1 MPARVAARTRLA
13 PSAARTRLAPSA
25 ARTRTRVLERGVD
38 GSTVTLSELPGGL
51 RVVTESVPGARSAS
65 VGVWVG
71 VGSVDETPRLAGA
84 SHYLEHLLFKGTK
97 YRSGYDIADAVDA
110 VGGELNAFTSH
121 EYTCYYARILAE
133 EARLAV
139 GLVCEVVLD
148 ATIAAADVDTERM
161 VILEEIAM
169 RDDDPE
175 DTLADLFA
183 GAVFAGH
190 PVAAPVIGT
199 VDTITAMSRTQVAG
213 YYRRRYSPDKMV
225 VAVAGGVD
233 HSVVVRWVKEAFR
246 ERLSGDQVPTA
257 PAAFRTGSGRT
268 APLRNT
274 VVAERDTEQAH
285 LCVGVP
291 SGHRNDPERT
301 TLSVLSAALGG
312 GMSSRLFRTIREER
326 GLAYSCYSAT
336 SAYAD
341 VGSFSVYAGCQPDH
355 LGQVSKLIGQEL
367 ALVAESGLPTAELTR
382 VKGQLTGSLVLSLED
397 TESRMSRI
405 GKTVLV
411 RKDFRT
417 IEDELAA
424 IAAVTAEDVGA
435 LAKRLLSRPLS
446 AAVVG
451 PYAAPDD
458 LPPELHD
465 LVN

>member
-1 MPARVAARTRLA
+1 VAVRTK
-13 PSAARTRLAPSA
+13 TH
-25 ARTRTRVLERGVD
+25 VLERGVD
-38 GSTVTLSELPGGL
+38 GSTVTSSELPGGL

-71 VGSVDETPRLAGA
+71 VGSVDETSRLAGA

-97 YRSGYDIADAVDA
+97 YRSGYEIADAVDA

-133 EARLAV
+133 EAQLAV

-148 ATIAAADVDTERM
+148 ATIAAADVDIERQ

-190 PVAAPVIGT
+190 PVASPVIGS

-225 VAVAGGVD
+225 VSVAGGVD
-233 HSVVVRWVKEAFR
+233 HGDVLRWVRAAFR
-246 ERLSGDQVPTA
+246 DRLSGPGAVDMPA
-257 PAAFRTGSGRT
+257 PFRSDSRHTRPQSLR
-268 APLRNT
+268 APL
-274 VVAERDTEQAH
+274 VVERDTEQAH
-285 LCVGVP
+285 LCIGVP
-291 SGHRNDPERT
+291 SGDRNNPDRT
-301 TLSVLSAALGG
+301 VLAVLSSALGG
-312 GMSSRLFRTIREER
+312 GMSSRLFRSIREER
-326 GLAYSCYSAT
+326 GLAYSCYSAA

-355 LGQVSKLIGQEL
+355 LGEVAKLIGQEL
-367 ALVAESGLPTAELTR
+367 ELVAESGLAKSELAR
-382 VKGQLTGSLVLSLED
+382 VKGQLAGSLVLALED

-405 GKTVLV
+405 GKTILV
-411 RKDFRT
+411 RKEFRS
-417 IEDELAA
+417 IEDELTA
-424 IAAVTAEDVGA
+424 IRSVTAADVGA
-435 LAKRLLSRPLS
+435 LAKRLLGQRMS
-446 AAVVG
+446 AAIVG
-451 PYAAPDD
+451 PYASSDD
-458 LPPELHD
+458 LPAELTQ
-465 LVN
+465 LIG

>member
-1 MPARVAARTRLA
+1 
-13 PSAARTRLAPSA
+13 
-25 ARTRTRVLERGVD
+25 VD
-38 GSTVTLSELPGGL
+38 GSTVTASELPGGL

-84 SHYLEHLLFKGTK
+84 SHYLEHLLFKGTR
-97 YRSGYDIADAVDA
+97 YRSGYDIADAIDA

-121 EYTCYYARILAE
+121 EYTCYYARLLAE

-148 ATIAAADVDTERM
+148 ATIAAGDVATERM

-175 DTLADLFA
+175 DTLADAFA

-199 VDTITAMSRTQVAG
+199 VQTIEAMSRTQVAG

-233 HSVVVRWVKEAFR
+233 HTDVLRWVR
-246 ERLSGDQVPTA
+246 
-257 PAAFRTGSGRT
+257 AAFRDRLSAEGAALAPAGPRGSRGRVS
-268 APLRNT
+268 PLPHT
-274 VVAERDTEQAH
+274 LVIERDTELAH

-291 SGHRNDPERT
+291 SGDRNDPDRT
-301 TLSVLSAALGG
+301 ALAVLSAALGG
-312 GMSSRLFRTIREER
+312 GMSSRLFRSIREER
-326 GLAYSCYSAT
+326 GLAYSCYSAS

-341 VGSFSVYAGCQPDH
+341 VGSFSVYAGCQPEH
-355 LGQVSKLIGQEL
+355 LAEVSKLIGQEL
-367 ALVAESGLPTAELTR
+367 ALVAESGLSAGELAR
-382 VKGQLTGSLVLSLED
+382 VKGQLAGSLVLALED

-405 GKTVLV
+405 GKTLLV
-411 RKDFRT
+411 RREFRSV
-417 IEDELAA
+417 EDELAD
-424 IAAVTAEDVGA
+424 IRGITAEDVGA
-435 LAKRLLSRPLS
+435 LAKRLLRRPLS

-451 PYAAPDD
+451 PYASSDE
-458 LPPELHD
+458 LPTELTE
-465 LVN
+465 LVG

>member
-1 MPARVAARTRLA
+1 MPARPTAPPAPFPPRSDRVAARTK
-13 PSAARTRLAPSA
+13 
-25 ARTRTRVLERGVD
+25 TRVLERGSD
-38 GSTVTLSELPGGL
+38 GSTVTCSELPGGL

-133 EARLAV
+133 QARLAV

-190 PVAAPVIGT
+190 PVAEPVIGA
-199 VDTITAMSRTQVAG
+199 VDTITAMRRPQVAG
-213 YYRRRYSPDKMV
+213 YYRRRYSPDRMV

-233 HSVVVRWVKEAFR
+233 HGEVVHWVRAAFR
-246 ERLSGDQVPTA
+246 ERLSSDQAASA
-257 PAAFRTGSGRT
+257 PAGFRTGNGRIR
-268 APLRNT
+268 PLRQA
-274 VVAERDTEQAH
+274 VVVERDTEQAH

-291 SGHRNDPERT
+291 AGHRNDPDRT
-301 TLSVLSAALGG
+301 TLAVLSSALGG
-312 GMSSRLFRTIREER
+312 GMSSRLFRSIREER

-341 VGSFSVYAGCQPDH
+341 IGSFSVYAGCQPDH
-355 LGQVSKLIGQEL
+355 LGEVAKLIGQEL
-367 ALVAESGLPTAELTR
+367 ALVAGSGLAAAELAR
-382 VKGQLTGSLVLSLED
+382 VKGQLAGSLILSLED

-424 IAAVTAEDVGA
+424 VRSVTAQDLGA
-435 LAKRLLSRPLS
+435 LATRLLSQRLS

-451 PYAAPDD
+451 PYASRED
-458 LPPELHD
+458 LPAELIE
-465 LVN
+465 LVG

>member
-1 MPARVAARTRLA
+1 MARPKQSPRRSDRVAARTK
-13 PSAARTRLAPSA
+13 
-25 ARTRTRVLERGVD
+25 TRVLERGVD
-38 GSTVTLSELPGGL
+38 GSTVTSSELPGGL

-97 YRSGYDIADAVDA
+97 YRTGYEIADAVDA

-133 EARLAV
+133 EAELAV

-148 ATIAAADVDTERM
+148 ATVAAADVDTERM

-183 GAVFAGH
+183 AAVFAGH
-190 PVAAPVIGT
+190 RVASPVIGSIE
-199 VDTITAMSRTQVAG
+199 TITGMSRTQVAG
-213 YYRRRYSPDKMV
+213 YYRRRYTPDKMV
-225 VAVAGGVD
+225 ISVAGGVD
-233 HSVVVRWVKEAFR
+233 HADVLRWVKAAFR
-246 ERLSGDQVPTA
+246 ERLSLEA
-257 PAAFRTGSGRT
+257 ANPAGFRSRRGRT
-268 APLRNT
+268 SPLRRAA
-274 VVAERDTEQAH
+274 VVERDTEQAH

-291 SGHRNDPERT
+291 SGDRNDPDRT
-301 TLSVLSAALGG
+301 VLAVLTSALGG
-312 GMSSRLFRTIREER
+312 GMSSRLFRSIREER
-326 GLAYSCYSAT
+326 GLAYSCYSAS
-336 SAYAD
+336 SAYSD

-355 LGQVSKLIGQEL
+355 LGEVAKLIGQEL
-367 ALVAESGLPTAELTR
+367 ALVAESGLAENELSR
-382 VKGQLTGSLVLSLED
+382 VKGQLAGSLVLALED

-405 GKTVLV
+405 GKTLLV
-411 RKDFRT
+411 RKEFRS

-424 IAAVTAEDVGA
+424 IRAVSQADVGA
-435 LAKRLLSRPLS
+435 LAKRLLSRPMT

-451 PYAAPDD
+451 PYASTDD
-458 LPPELHD
+458 LPVELTE
-465 LVN
+465 LVG

>member
-1 MPARVAARTRLA
+1 MAARLA
-13 PSAARTRLAPSA
+13 SSAAR
-25 ARTRTRVLERGVD
+25 ARTKTRVLERGTD
-38 GSTVTLSELPGGL
+38 GSTVTSSELPGGL

-97 YRSGYDIADAVDA
+97 HRSGYDIADAVDA

-133 EARLAV
+133 EAELAV
-139 GLVCEVVLD
+139 GIVCEVVLD

-199 VDTITAMSRTQVAG
+199 VDTISAMSRTQVAG

-225 VAVAGGVD
+225 IAIAGGVEHAD
-233 HSVVVRWVKEAFR
+233 VLRWVRAAFR
-246 ERLSGDQVPTA
+246 ERLAAADAAAS
-257 PAAFRTGSGRT
+257 PAAFRTGSRGSVV
-268 APLRNT
+268 PLRRPA
-274 VVAERDTEQAH
+274 VEQRDTEQAH
-285 LCVGVP
+285 LCIGVP
-291 SGHRNDPERT
+291 AGDRNDPRRT
-301 TLSVLSAALGG
+301 TLAVLSAALGG
-312 GMSSRLFRTIREER
+312 GMSSRLFRSIREER

-341 VGSFSVYAGCQPDH
+341 IGSFSVYAGCHPEH
-355 LGQVSKLIGQEL
+355 LGEVSKLIGQEL
-367 ALVAESGLPTAELTR
+367 ALIAESGLQPSELAR
-382 VKGQLTGSLVLSLED
+382 VKGQLTGSLALSLED

-411 RKDFRT
+411 RKEFRT
-417 IEDELAA
+417 IEDEFAA
-424 IAAVTAEDVGA
+424 IRAVSADDIGA
-435 LAKRLLSRPLS
+435 LAKHLLSRPLS

-451 PYAAPDD
+451 PYASSDD
-458 LPPELHD
+458 LPAELTQ
-465 LVN
+465 LVG

>member
-1 MPARVAARTRLA
+1 MAARTKLA
-13 PSAARTRLAPSA
+13 SSAARK
-25 ARTRTRVLERGVD
+25 TRTKVLERGVD
-38 GSTVTLSELPGGL
+38 GSTVTSSELPGGL

-97 YRSGYDIADAVDA
+97 FRTGYEIADAVDA

-121 EYTCYYARILAE
+121 EYTCYYARILAA
-133 EARLAV
+133 EAQLAV

-148 ATIAAADVDTERM
+148 ATIAAADVDIERQ

-190 PVAAPVIGT
+190 PVASPVIGT
-199 VDTITAMSRTQVAG
+199 VGTISAMSRTQVAG
-213 YYRRRYSPDKMV
+213 YYRRRYTPDKMV

-233 HSVVVRWVKEAFR
+233 HADVLRWVRAAFR
-246 ERLSGDQVPTA
+246 ARLSPAGAAPA
-257 PAAFRTGSGRT
+257 PAAFRGNRNQPTS
-268 APLRNT
+268 LRQ
-274 VVAERDTEQAH
+274 VAIVERDTEQAH
-285 LCVGVP
+285 LCIGVP
-291 SGHRNDPERT
+291 AGDRNDPDRT
-301 TLSVLSAALGG
+301 TLAVLSSALGG
-312 GMSSRLFRTIREER
+312 GMSSRLFRSIREER
-326 GLAYSCYSAT
+326 GLAYSCYSAA

-355 LGQVSKLIGQEL
+355 LGEVAKLIGQEL
-367 ALVAESGLPTAELTR
+367 ALVAESGLAPSELAR
-382 VKGQLTGSLVLSLED
+382 VKGQLAGSLVLALED

-405 GKTVLV
+405 GKTILV
-411 RKDFRT
+411 RKEFRS

-424 IAAVTAEDVGA
+424 IRSVTAADVGA
-435 LAKRLLSRPLS
+435 LAKRLLSQRMS

-451 PYAAPDD
+451 PYAAHDD
-458 LPPELHD
+458 LPAELTQ
-465 LVN
+465 LIG

>member
-1 MPARVAARTRLA
+1 MARPKQSPRRSDRVAARTK
-13 PSAARTRLAPSA
+13 
-25 ARTRTRVLERGVD
+25 TRVLERGVD
-38 GSTVTLSELPGGL
+38 GSTVTSSELPGGL

-97 YRSGYDIADAVDA
+97 YRTGYEIADAVDA

-133 EARLAV
+133 EAELAV

-148 ATIAAADVDTERM
+148 ATVAAADVDTERM

-183 GAVFAGH
+183 AAVFAGH
-190 PVAAPVIGT
+190 PVASPVIGSIE
-199 VDTITAMSRTQVAG
+199 TISGMSRTQVAG
-213 YYRRRYSPDKMV
+213 YYRRRYTPDKMV
-225 VAVAGGVD
+225 ISVAGGVEHAD
-233 HSVVVRWVKEAFR
+233 VLRWVKAAFR
-246 ERLSGDQVPTA
+246 ERLSVDTA
-257 PAAFRTGSGRT
+257 TPAGFRGRRGRT
-268 APLRNT
+268 SPLRR
-274 VVAERDTEQAH
+274 VAVIERDTEQAH

-291 SGHRNDPERT
+291 SGDRNDPDRT
-301 TLSVLSAALGG
+301 VLAVLTSALGG
-312 GMSSRLFRTIREER
+312 GMSSRLFRSIREER
-326 GLAYSCYSAT
+326 GLAYSCYSAS
-336 SAYAD
+336 SAYSD

-355 LGQVSKLIGQEL
+355 LGEVAKLIGQEL
-367 ALVAESGLPTAELTR
+367 ALVAESGLAEIELAR
-382 VKGQLTGSLVLSLED
+382 VKGQLAGSLVLALED

-405 GKTVLV
+405 GKTLLV
-411 RKDFRT
+411 RKEFRS

-424 IAAVTAEDVGA
+424 IRAVSQADVGA
-435 LAKRLLSRPLS
+435 LAKRLLSRPMT

-451 PYAAPDD
+451 PYASTDD
-458 LPPELHD
+458 LPVELTE
-465 LVN
+465 LVG

>member
-1 MPARVAARTRLA
+1 MAARTKL
-13 PSAARTRLAPSA
+13 SHVA

-38 GSTVTLSELPGGL
+38 GSTVTSSELPGGL

-97 YRSGYDIADAVDA
+97 YRTGYEIADAVDA

-121 EYTCYYARILAE
+121 EYTCYYARLLAE
-133 EARLAV
+133 EAELAV

-148 ATIAAADVDTERM
+148 ATVAAADVDTERM

-183 GAVFAGH
+183 AAVFAGH
-190 PVAAPVIGT
+190 PVASPVIGSIE
-199 VDTITAMSRTQVAG
+199 TITGMSRTQVAG
-213 YYRRRYSPDKMV
+213 YYRRRYTPDKMV
-225 VAVAGGVD
+225 ISVAGGVD
-233 HSVVVRWVKEAFR
+233 HADVLRWVKAAFR
-246 ERLSGDQVPTA
+246 ERLSVDTA
-257 PAAFRTGSGRT
+257 TPAGFRGRRGRT
-268 APLRNT
+268 SPLRRAT
-274 VVAERDTEQAH
+274 VIERDTEQAH

-291 SGHRNDPERT
+291 SGDRNDPDRT
-301 TLSVLSAALGG
+301 VLAVLTSALGG
-312 GMSSRLFRTIREER
+312 GMSSRLFRSIREER
-326 GLAYSCYSAT
+326 GLAYSCYSAS
-336 SAYAD
+336 SAYSD

-355 LGQVSKLIGQEL
+355 LGEVAKLIGQEL
-367 ALVAESGLPTAELTR
+367 ALVAESGLAENELAR
-382 VKGQLTGSLVLSLED
+382 VKGQLAGSLVLALED

-405 GKTVLV
+405 GKTLLV
-411 RKDFRT
+411 RKEFRS

-424 IAAVTAEDVGA
+424 IRAVSQADVGA
-435 LAKRLLSRPLS
+435 LAKRLLSRPMT

-451 PYAAPDD
+451 PYASTDD
-458 LPPELHD
+458 LPVELTE
-465 LVN
+465 LVG

>member
-1 MPARVAARTRLA
+1 MAARTK
-13 PSAARTRLAPSA
+13 
-25 ARTRTRVLERGVD
+25 TRVLERGVD
-38 GSTVTLSELPGGL
+38 GSTVTSSELPGGL

-97 YRSGYDIADAVDA
+97 YRTGYEIADAVDA

-133 EARLAV
+133 EAELAV

-148 ATIAAADVDTERM
+148 ATVAAADVDTERM

-183 GAVFAGH
+183 AAVFAGH
-190 PVAAPVIGT
+190 PVASPVIGSIE
-199 VDTITAMSRTQVAG
+199 TITGMSRTQVAG
-213 YYRRRYSPDKMV
+213 YYRRRYTPDKMV
-225 VAVAGGVD
+225 ISVAGGVD
-233 HSVVVRWVKEAFR
+233 HADVLRWVKAAFR
-246 ERLSGDQVPTA
+246 ERLSLEA
-257 PAAFRTGSGRT
+257 ANPAGFRSRRGRT
-268 APLRNT
+268 SPLRRAA
-274 VVAERDTEQAH
+274 VVERDTEQAH

-291 SGHRNDPERT
+291 SGDRNDPDRT
-301 TLSVLSAALGG
+301 VLAVLTSALGG
-312 GMSSRLFRTIREER
+312 GMSSRLFRSIREER
-326 GLAYSCYSAT
+326 GLAYSCYSAS
-336 SAYAD
+336 SAYSD

-355 LGQVSKLIGQEL
+355 LGEVAKLIGQEL
-367 ALVAESGLPTAELTR
+367 ALVAESGLAENELAR
-382 VKGQLTGSLVLSLED
+382 VKGQLAGSLVLALED

-405 GKTVLV
+405 GKTLLV
-411 RKDFRT
+411 RKEFRS

-424 IAAVTAEDVGA
+424 IRAVSQADVGA
-435 LAKRLLSRPLS
+435 LAKRLLSRPMT

-451 PYAAPDD
+451 PYASTDD
-458 LPPELHD
+458 LPVELTE
-465 LVN
+465 LVG

>member
-1 MPARVAARTRLA
+1 MARPKQSPRRSDRVAARTK
-13 PSAARTRLAPSA
+13 
-25 ARTRTRVLERGVD
+25 TRVLERGVD
-38 GSTVTLSELPGGL
+38 GSTVTSSELPGGL

-97 YRSGYDIADAVDA
+97 YRTGYEIGDAVDA

-133 EARLAV
+133 EAELAV

-148 ATIAAADVDTERM
+148 ATVAAADVDTERM

-183 GAVFAGH
+183 AAVFAGH
-190 PVAAPVIGT
+190 PVASPVIGSIE
-199 VDTITAMSRTQVAG
+199 TITGMSRTQVAG
-213 YYRRRYSPDKMV
+213 YYRRRYTPDKMV
-225 VAVAGGVD
+225 ISVAGGVD
-233 HSVVVRWVKEAFR
+233 HADVLRWVKAAFR
-246 ERLSGDQVPTA
+246 ERLSLEA
-257 PAAFRTGSGRT
+257 ANPAGFRSRRGRT
-268 APLRNT
+268 SPLRRAA
-274 VVAERDTEQAH
+274 VVERDTEQAH

-291 SGHRNDPERT
+291 SGDRNDPDRT
-301 TLSVLSAALGG
+301 VLAVLTSALGG
-312 GMSSRLFRTIREER
+312 GMSSRLFRSIREER
-326 GLAYSCYSAT
+326 GLAYSCYSAS
-336 SAYAD
+336 SAYSD

-355 LGQVSKLIGQEL
+355 LGEVAKLIGQEL
-367 ALVAESGLPTAELTR
+367 ALVAESGLAENELSR
-382 VKGQLTGSLVLSLED
+382 VKGQLAGSLVLALED

-405 GKTVLV
+405 GKTLLV
-411 RKDFRT
+411 RKEFRS

-424 IAAVTAEDVGA
+424 IRAVSQADVGA
-435 LAKRLLSRPLS
+435 LAKRLLSRPMT

-451 PYAAPDD
+451 PYASTDD
-458 LPPELHD
+458 LPVELTE
-465 LVN
+465 LVG

>member
-1 MPARVAARTRLA
+1 VAARTKLA
-13 PSAARTRLAPSA
+13 SSAARK
-25 ARTRTRVLERGVD
+25 TRTNVLERGVD
-38 GSTVTLSELPGGL
+38 GSTVTSSELPGGL

-97 YRSGYDIADAVDA
+97 FRTGYEIADAVDA

-121 EYTCYYARILAE
+121 EYTCYYARILAA
-133 EARLAV
+133 EAQLAV

-148 ATIAAADVDTERM
+148 ATIAAADVDIERQ

-190 PVAAPVIGT
+190 PVASPVIGT
-199 VDTITAMSRTQVAG
+199 VDTISAMSRTQVAG
-213 YYRRRYSPDKMV
+213 YYRRRYTPDKMV

-233 HSVVVRWVKEAFR
+233 HADVLRWVRAAFR
-246 ERLSGDQVPTA
+246 DRLSAPDAAAA
-257 PAAFRTGSGRT
+257 PAAFRGSRSQ
-268 APLRNT
+268 PKSLRQ
-274 VVAERDTEQAH
+274 VAIVERDTEQAH
-285 LCVGVP
+285 LCIGVLA
-291 SGHRNDPERT
+291 GDRNDPDRT
-301 TLSVLSAALGG
+301 TLAVLSSALGG
-312 GMSSRLFRTIREER
+312 GMSSRLFRSIREER
-326 GLAYSCYSAT
+326 GLAYSCYSAA

-355 LGQVSKLIGQEL
+355 LGEVAKLIGQEL
-367 ALVAESGLPTAELTR
+367 ALVAESGLAAAELAR
-382 VKGQLTGSLVLSLED
+382 VKGQLAGSLVLALED

-405 GKTVLV
+405 GKTILV
-411 RKDFRT
+411 RKEFRS
-417 IEDELAA
+417 IEDELTA
-424 IAAVTAEDVGA
+424 IRSVTAADVGA
-435 LAKRLLSRPLS
+435 LAKRLLGQRMS

-451 PYAAPDD
+451 PYAAHDD
-458 LPPELHD
+458 LPAELAQ
-465 LVN
+465 LIG

>member
-1 MPARVAARTRLA
+1 M
-13 PSAARTRLAPSA
+13 
-25 ARTRTRVLERGVD
+25 RTRTQVLERGVD
-38 GSTVTLSELPGGL
+38 GSTVTSSVLPGGL

-71 VGSVDETPRLAGA
+71 VGSIDETPRLAGA

-97 YRSGYDIADAVDA
+97 TRTGYEIADAVDA

-133 EARLAV
+133 EAQLAV

-148 ATIAAADVDTERM
+148 ATIAAADVDVERQ

-190 PVAAPVIGT
+190 PVASPVIGT
-199 VDTITAMSRTQVAG
+199 VDTISAMSRTQVAG
-213 YYRRRYSPDKMV
+213 YYHRRYSPDKMV

-233 HSVVVRWVKEAFR
+233 HTDVLRWVRAAFR
-246 ERLSGDQVPTA
+246 DRLSAPGA
-257 PAAFRTGSGRT
+257 AGSPAAFRGSR
-268 APLRNT
+268 AQPKSLRQ
-274 VVAERDTEQAH
+274 VAIVDRDTEQAH
-285 LCVGVP
+285 LCIGVP
-291 SGHRNDPERT
+291 AGHRNDPERT
-301 TLSVLSAALGG
+301 TLAVLSSALGG
-312 GMSSRLFRTIREER
+312 GMSSRLFRSIREER
-326 GLAYSCYSAT
+326 GLAYSCYSAA

-355 LGQVSKLIGQEL
+355 LGEVAKLIGQEL
-367 ALVAESGLPTAELTR
+367 ELVAESGLAATELAR
-382 VKGQLTGSLVLSLED
+382 VKGQLSGSLVLALED

-405 GKTVLV
+405 GKTILV
-411 RKDFRT
+411 RKEFRS

-424 IAAVTAEDVGA
+424 IRSVTAADVGA
-435 LAKRLLSRPLS
+435 LAKRLLGQRMS

-451 PYAAPDD
+451 PYTTGDD
-458 LPPELHD
+458 LPTELTQ
-465 LVN
+465 LIG

>member
-1 MPARVAARTRLA
+1 MAARTKT
-13 PSAARTRLAPSA
+13 S
-25 ARTRTRVLERGVD
+25 VLERGVD
-38 GSTVTLSELPGGL
+38 GSTVTSSELPGGL

-97 YRSGYDIADAVDA
+97 YRSGYEIADAVDA

-133 EARLAV
+133 EAQLAV

-148 ATIAAADVDTERM
+148 ATIAAADVDIERQ

-190 PVAAPVIGT
+190 PVASPVIGS
-199 VDTITAMSRTQVAG
+199 VDTIAAMSRTQVAG
-213 YYRRRYSPDKMV
+213 YYRRRYTPDKMV
-225 VAVAGGVD
+225 ISVAGGVD
-233 HSVVVRWVKEAFR
+233 HADVLRWVRTAFR
-246 ERLSGDQVPTA
+246 DRLSAVGAAHA
-257 PAAFRTGSGRT
+257 PAAFRSDSGRGRAT
-268 APLRNT
+268 PLRQPL
-274 VVAERDTEQAH
+274 VVERDTEQAH
-285 LCVGVP
+285 LCIGVP
-291 SGHRNDPERT
+291 SGDRNDPERT
-301 TLSVLSAALGG
+301 ALAVLSSALGG
-312 GMSSRLFRTIREER
+312 GMSSRLFRSIREER
-326 GLAYSCYSAT
+326 GLAYSCYSAA

-355 LGQVSKLIGQEL
+355 LGEVAKLIGQEL
-367 ALVAESGLPTAELTR
+367 ELVAESGLAASELAR
-382 VKGQLTGSLVLSLED
+382 VKGQLAGSLVLALED

-405 GKTVLV
+405 GKTILV
-411 RKDFRT
+411 RKEFRS

-424 IAAVTAEDVGA
+424 IRSVTAADVGA
-435 LAKRLLSRPLS
+435 LAKRLLGQRMS

-451 PYAAPDD
+451 PYASHDD
-458 LPPELHD
+458 LPAELTQ
-465 LVN
+465 LVG

>member
-1 MPARVAARTRLA
+1 MTF
-13 PSAARTRLAPSA
+13 
-25 ARTRTRVLERGVD
+25 
-38 GSTVTLSELPGGL
+38 SELPGGL

-97 YRSGYDIADAVDA
+97 HRSGYDIADAVDA

-133 EARLAV
+133 EAELAV
-139 GLVCEVVLD
+139 GIVCEVVLD

-199 VDTITAMSRTQVAG
+199 VDTISAMSRTQVAG

-225 VAVAGGVD
+225 IAIAGGVD
-233 HSVVVRWVKEAFR
+233 HADVLSWVRAAFR
-246 ERLSGDQVPTA
+246 ERLSAADA
-257 PAAFRTGSGRT
+257 AASPAAFRTGSRGT
-268 APLRNT
+268 VVPLRRPL
-274 VVAERDTEQAH
+274 VEQRDTEQAH
-285 LCVGVP
+285 LCIGVP
-291 SGHRNDPERT
+291 AGDRNDPQRT
-301 TLSVLSAALGG
+301 VLAVLSAALGG
-312 GMSSRLFRTIREER
+312 GMSSRLFRSIREER

-341 VGSFSVYAGCQPDH
+341 IGSFSVYAGCHPEH
-355 LGQVSKLIGQEL
+355 LGEVSKLIGQEL
-367 ALVAESGLPTAELTR
+367 ALIAESGLQPTELAR
-382 VKGQLTGSLVLSLED
+382 VKGQLTGSLALSLED

-405 GKTVLV
+405 GKTMLV

-417 IEDELAA
+417 IEDEFAA
-424 IAAVTAEDVGA
+424 IRVVTAADVGA
-435 LAKRLLSRPLS
+435 LAKHLLGHRMS

-451 PYAAPDD
+451 PYASSDD
-458 LPPELHD
+458 LPAELTQ
-465 LVN
+465 LVG

>member
-1 MPARVAARTRLA
+1 MTF
-13 PSAARTRLAPSA
+13 
-25 ARTRTRVLERGVD
+25 
-38 GSTVTLSELPGGL
+38 SELPGGL

-97 YRSGYDIADAVDA
+97 HRSGYDIADAVDA

-133 EARLAV
+133 EAELAV
-139 GLVCEVVLD
+139 GIVCEVVLD

-199 VDTITAMSRTQVAG
+199 VDTISAMSRTQVAG

-225 VAVAGGVD
+225 IAIAGGVD
-233 HSVVVRWVKEAFR
+233 HADVLSWVRAAFR
-246 ERLSGDQVPTA
+246 ERLSAADA
-257 PAAFRTGSGRT
+257 AASPAAFRTGSRGT
-268 APLRNT
+268 VVPLRRPL
-274 VVAERDTEQAH
+274 VEQRDTEQAH
-285 LCVGVP
+285 LCIGVP
-291 SGHRNDPERT
+291 AGDRNDPQRT
-301 TLSVLSAALGG
+301 VLAVLSAALGG
-312 GMSSRLFRTIREER
+312 GMSSRLFRSIREER

-341 VGSFSVYAGCQPDH
+341 IGSFSVYAGCHPEH
-355 LGQVSKLIGQEL
+355 LGEVSKLIGQEL
-367 ALVAESGLPTAELTR
+367 ALIAESGLQPDRT
-382 VKGQLTGSLVLSLED
+382 GQGQGPAD
-397 TESRMSRI
+397 RFAGAARW
-405 GKTVLV
+405 
-411 RKDFRT
+411 RT
-417 IEDELAA
+417 PNP
-424 IAAVTAEDVGA
+424 G
-435 LAKRLLSRPLS
+435 
-446 AAVVG
+446 
-451 PYAAPDD
+451 
-458 LPPELHD
+458 
-465 LVN
+465 

>member
-1 MPARVAARTRLA
+1 MAARTKLA
-13 PSAARTRLAPSA
+13 SSAARK
-25 ARTRTRVLERGVD
+25 TRTKVLERGVD
-38 GSTVTLSELPGGL
+38 GSTVTSSELPGGL

-97 YRSGYDIADAVDA
+97 FRTGYEIADAVDA

-121 EYTCYYARILAE
+121 EYTCYYARILAA
-133 EARLAV
+133 EAQLAV

-148 ATIAAADVDTERM
+148 ATIAAADVDIERQ

-190 PVAAPVIGT
+190 PVASPVIGT
-199 VDTITAMSRTQVAG
+199 VGTISAMSRTQVAG
-213 YYRRRYSPDKMV
+213 YYRRRYTPDKMV

-233 HSVVVRWVKEAFR
+233 HADVLRWVRAAFR
-246 ERLSGDQVPTA
+246 DRLSAAGAATA
-257 PAAFRTGSGRT
+257 PAAFRGNRNQPTS
-268 APLRNT
+268 LRQ
-274 VVAERDTEQAH
+274 VAIVERDTEQAH
-285 LCVGVP
+285 LCIGVP
-291 SGHRNDPERT
+291 AGDRNDPDRT
-301 TLSVLSAALGG
+301 TLAVLSSALGG
-312 GMSSRLFRTIREER
+312 GMSSRLFRSIREER
-326 GLAYSCYSAT
+326 GLAYSCYSAA
-336 SAYAD
+336 SAYVD

-355 LGQVSKLIGQEL
+355 LGEVAKLIGQEL
-367 ALVAESGLPTAELTR
+367 ALVAESGLAAAELAR
-382 VKGQLTGSLVLSLED
+382 VKGQLAGSLVLALED

-405 GKTVLV
+405 GKTILV
-411 RKDFRT
+411 RKEFRS

-424 IAAVTAEDVGA
+424 IRSVTAADVGA
-435 LAKRLLSRPLS
+435 LAKRLLSQRMS

-451 PYAAPDD
+451 PYAAHDD
-458 LPPELHD
+458 LPAELTQ
-465 LVN
+465 LIG